1 MSTVTTSIDSTT
13 GGVKISW
20 TAPADGS
27 STITSYSIEIKE
39 KGTSTYTA
47 DLTDCN
53 GANALVMTNRYCV
66 IPMSTLTST
75 YAYIFDDLVVVR
87 AKAVNAKGSGSYSDD
102 NSSGA
107 KIRSI
112 PITMTTLAVSDYSDT
127 YITLTWTAL
136 SSPDTGNSDII
147 TYNIQ
152 YNNDQSGTYSNLI
165 STSSTTY
172 TFSPAVGG
180 THYRF

>member
-1 MSTVTTSIDSTT
+1 MSTVTTSIDSST

-27 STITSYSIEIKE
+27 STITSYSIEIKV

-47 DLTDCN
+47 DTTDCN
-53 GANALVMTNRYCV
+53 GANALVMSNRYCV
-66 IPMSTLTST
+66 IPMSTLTSVT
-75 YAYIFDDLVVVR
+75 YGYIFDDLVVVR

-107 KIRSI
+107 KIRSV
-112 PITMTTLAVSDYSDT
+112 PTTMTTLAVSDYSDT
-127 YITLTWTAL
+127 SVTLTWSAL
-136 SSPDTGNSDII
+136 SSPANGNSDII

-172 TFSPAVGG
+172 TF
-180 THYRF
+180 